1 MLVDV
6 GREFILTPLTL
17 GNKIS
22 QFQKNFKKEKEK
34 EKEKEGRVK
43 KKKTTATTATT
54 KTSKRVEIEE
64 GNQSTR
70 FYCRGKN
77 DLKSN

>member
-6 GREFILTPLTL
+6 GREFIWTPLTL

-22 QFQKNFKKEKEK
+22 QFQKNFKKEK

-64 GNQSTR
+64 EGNQSTR

>member
-6 GREFILTPLTL
+6 GREFIWTPLTL

-34 EKEKEGRVK
+34 EGRVK
-43 KKKTTATTATT
+43 KKKTTATTKAR
-54 KTSKRVEIEE
+54 KRVEIEEE

-77 DLKSN
+77 DLKSNW

>member
-6 GREFILTPLTL
+6 GREFIWTPLTL

-34 EKEKEGRVK
+34 EGRVK
-43 KKKTTATTATT
+43 KKKTTTATTAAT
-54 KTSKRVEIEE
+54 KTSKRVEIEEE